1 MLDDPAVVQDI
12 VRRLRLLNP
21 EPRPKYN
28 PVPSKLR
35 APARA
40 KEWWKK
46 HPERRKEV
54 VAKYEGS
61 HPEAKQTRKA
71 RYRSRLKNAVG
82 AFTRLQWE
90 ERKAQFGNRCAY
102 CGRKSKLLTPDH
114 YVPLSRGGTN
124 LIDNIV
130 PACRD
135 CNRRKWSFDPSG
147 FKFIHRAQMVLAQLI
162 EEKKKTD

>member
-71 RYRSRLKNAVG
+71 RYRSRLLNAEG
-82 AFTRLQWE
+82 TFTRREWA

-102 CGRKSKLLTPDH
+102 CGRRTKLLTADH
-114 YVPLSRGGTN
+114 YVPLSKGGTN
-124 LIDNIV
+124 TIDNII
-130 PACRD
+130 PACPD
-135 CNRRKWSFDPSG
+135 CNRRKWSRDPSE
-147 FKFIHRAQMVLAQLI
+147 FKFTRRAQMVLAQLT

>member
-90 ERKAQFGNRCAY
+90 ESSVRQSLCVLWSQEQAPYTRPLCPPLK
-102 CGRKSKLLTPDH
+102 GRNESDRQYHPCMPRL
-114 YVPLSRGGTN
+114 
-124 LIDNIV
+124 
-130 PACRD
+130 
-135 CNRRKWSFDPSG
+135 
-147 FKFIHRAQMVLAQLI
+147 
-162 EEKKKTD
+162 